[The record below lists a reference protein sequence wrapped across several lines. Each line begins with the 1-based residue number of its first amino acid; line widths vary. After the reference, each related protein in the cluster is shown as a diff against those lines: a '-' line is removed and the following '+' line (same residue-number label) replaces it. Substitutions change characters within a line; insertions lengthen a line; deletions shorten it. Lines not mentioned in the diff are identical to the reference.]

1 MVSSSDADADL
12 VSRARSG
19 DRAALGTLW
28 TMHHHMVLRFL
39 RGLGCPSVDDVASMV
54 WIDVA
59 RGIGRFDGDL
69 GAFRRWLFTI
79 ARRRSIDDLRQRT
92 RRADGSLGGEDGGV
106 DQLLEWA
113 TADATRDPAEVHE
126 RSVALDRAIALVRTL
141 PADQAEVVL
150 LRIVADL
157 DVAEVAEVTGKR
169 EGNVRVIMH
178 RGLQRLA
185 EQMSVTEQVP
195 RTMKKVT

>member
-1 MVSSSDADADL
+1 M
-12 VSRARSG
+12 SRRWCGSTSRG
-19 DRAALGTLW
+19 AL
-28 TMHHHMVLRFL
+28 
-39 RGLGCPSVDDVASMV
+39 
-54 WIDVA
+54 
-59 RGIGRFDGDL
+59 GRFDGDL

-92 RRADGSLGGEDGGV
+92 LEGRAIVAGLDDGSEDQSV
-106 DQLLEWA
+106 ERV
-113 TADATRDPAEVHE
+113 TADAIGDPADVHAV
-126 RSVALDRAIALVRTL
+126 SAALDRAVALVRTL

-150 LRIVADL
+150 LRIIADL
-157 DVAEVAEVTGKR
+157 DVAEVAQVTGKR

-185 EQMSVTEQVP
+185 EQMAVTEHEP